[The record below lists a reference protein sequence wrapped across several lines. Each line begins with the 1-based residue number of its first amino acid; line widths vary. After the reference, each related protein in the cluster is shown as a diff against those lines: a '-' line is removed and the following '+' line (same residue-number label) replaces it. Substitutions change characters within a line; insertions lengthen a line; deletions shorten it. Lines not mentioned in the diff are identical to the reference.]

1 MKRKSLRYRADTGS
15 GVNHQV
21 TGLFDCHSEL
31 PDFIFQLINTIKYL
45 KKRAVL
51 KTIRASK
58 ITRNRLFAWRVGQ
71 GVTVMMVC
79 I

>member
-21 TGLFDCHSEL
+21 TDLFDCHSEL

-45 KKRAVL
+45 KKTSEL
-51 KTIRASK
+51 Y
-58 ITRNRLFAWRVGQ
+58 
-71 GVTVMMVC
+71 
-79 I
+79 